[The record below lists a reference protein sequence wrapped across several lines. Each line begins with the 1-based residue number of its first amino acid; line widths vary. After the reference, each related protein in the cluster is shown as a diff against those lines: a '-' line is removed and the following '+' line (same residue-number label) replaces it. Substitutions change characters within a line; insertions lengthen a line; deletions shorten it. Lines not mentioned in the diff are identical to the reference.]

1 MAIVHK
7 QRLVHREWPKVFQLL
22 PKLAKEN
29 VEITEI
35 TEQKEKPMVFSQI
48 QRIYKYQTH
57 YSCRVGLSWSNQKIK
72 PKNKTLEEILT
83 GKERKLM

>member
-35 TEQKEKPMVFSQI
+35 RIEGKAYGVFSDSKNLQI
-48 QRIYKYQTH
+48 
-57 YSCRVGLSWSNQKIK
+57 SDSL
-72 PKNKTLEEILT
+72 
-83 GKERKLM
+83 